1 MKRSWPYLFAL
12 SHDLFAKPIAAFAD
26 HALAAAGRLREH
38 RAACGAEF
46 GFLPRHA
53 IGHPR
58 LVGDF
63 VRTEAKS
70 VVLARLFLLR
80 SCLAEGS
87 GRYGQRR
94 KNDKES
100 EFYFHSVKPLM
111 QRIGKAVTARCC
123 LEHDPI
129 E

>member
-1 MKRSWPYLFAL
+1 L
-12 SHDLFAKPIAAFAD
+12 SHDLFAKPVTAFAD

-38 RAACGAEF
+38 RAAYGAEF

-53 IGHPR
+53 IGYQP

-70 VVLARLFLLR
+70 VVLTRLFLLR
-80 SCLAEGS
+80 PCLAEGG
-87 GRYGQRR
+87 GRYAQRR
-94 KNDKES
+94 NNDKEG
-100 EFYFHSVKPLM
+100 EFYFHSVKPLL
-111 QRIGKAVTARCC
+111 QRIGKAVMARCC

-129 E
+129 K

>member
-1 MKRSWPYLFAL
+1 L
-12 SHDLFAKPIAAFAD
+12 SHDLFAKPVSTFAD

-38 RAACGAEF
+38 RAACGAES

-53 IGHPR
+53 IGHLR

-70 VVLARLFLLR
+70 VVLTRLFLL
-80 SCLAEGS
+80 SPCLAEGG

-94 KNDKES
+94 NNDKEG
-100 EFYFHSVKPLM
+100 EFYSHSVKPLL
-111 QRIGKAVTARCC
+111 QRIGNAVTARCC

-129 E
+129 K